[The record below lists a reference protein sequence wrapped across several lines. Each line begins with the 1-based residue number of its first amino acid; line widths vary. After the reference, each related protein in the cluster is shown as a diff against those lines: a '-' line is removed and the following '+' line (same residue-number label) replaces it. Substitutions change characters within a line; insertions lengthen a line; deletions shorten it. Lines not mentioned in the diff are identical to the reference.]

1 MSPLSSV
8 LMTFFLK
15 RNPVYLLEMVLM
27 CLKYMKVFYDSDK
40 LLKIRFSLFKMFK
53 KEDLNS
59 EFIVQCKRKCFSSS
73 IHLQC
78 EHKRCSLGIFKCLPF
93 SINRLCS
100 LILSFVISFLYS
112 NNTPIFFVRHGYGNQ
127 VDRGKIVYIYSKL
140 GRCFLFRCKLS
151 ND

>member
-1 MSPLSSV
+1 MG
-8 LMTFFLK
+8 
-15 RNPVYLLEMVLM
+15 
-27 CLKYMKVFYDSDK
+27 LKYMKVFYDSDK

>member
-1 MSPLSSV
+1 
-8 LMTFFLK
+8 MTFFLK

-27 CLKYMKVFYDSDK
+27 GLKYMKVFYDSDK